1 MTLLKA
7 ISLHMFQNKIKI
19 YPPVLAGRLAEH
31 LQILKE
37 IALFK
42 IIGALVTMI
51 HNRELYWTVRNG
63 LCRRAR

>member
-1 MTLLKA
+1 MTLLNA
-7 ISLHMFQNKIKI
+7 ISLHMNKIKI
-19 YPPVLAGRLAEH
+19 YPPVLAGRLAKH

-51 HNRELYWTVRNG
+51 HNRELYWMVRNG
-63 LCRRAR
+63 LCRRAC